1 MPIHDIILATN
12 ANRVIPEFLATGDWQ
27 PRNSVQTLASAMDV
41 GDPSNMER
49 LRHLIPDFAELRG
62 SLEAYP
68 VDDAEIRDQI
78 AADFARRGRAWC
90 PHTATGL
97 HVYDQLPPER
107 RSGGPWIVVATAH
120 PAKFDNVVESVIGE
134 AVPVPVSLAT
144 LLALP
149 THCEALEPELSALAD
164 VLDDWI

>member
-1 MPIHDIILATN
+1 MTLGKKRRKLDAPIQSVGVVLREESPEMLEIINRLA
-12 ANRVIPEFLATGDWQ
+12 DW
-27 PRNSVQTLASAMDV
+27 L
-41 GDPSNMER
+41 ER
-49 LRHLIPDFAELRG
+49 RSISMVLEEQKEESEPALD
-62 SLEAYP
+62 LEAYP

-164 VLDDWI
+164 VLDDWK